1 MVYGEQIENII
12 KEMEADRPVPL
23 GLTKAAL
30 TLMPSLK
37 KKDGLFI
44 PPEPNVLR
52 SAQYT
57 MPQNIDA
64 SEQNTMPRHPHDHYI
79 MVMRMSTII
88 FAFSFWD
95 RIHPE
100 MDHWDVFLHQGI
112 LRSEMPGLIEQVIH
126 DTARA
131 SMQALILERSIP
143 VCSARKPSAVRYPP
157 RRSGGPMPARCE
169 RGSKGVKAGVL

>member
-88 FAFSFWD
+88 FAFSFG
-95 RIHPE
+95 IA
-100 MDHWDVFLHQGI
+100 FI
-112 LRSEMPGLIEQVIH
+112 LRWTTGMFSCIK
-126 DTARA
+126 AF
-131 SMQALILERSIP
+131 
-143 VCSARKPSAVRYPP
+143 Y
-157 RRSGGPMPARCE
+157 GPKCR
-169 RGSKGVKAGVL
+169 V